1 MAAKTRAAGDGAAPA
16 VAAGAV
22 VAEAAAAVVGGDDVV
37 AVEFDD
43 AVVAEINDA
52 SDVDDELWSSSG
64 VPSAV
69 GRRRTFDIIRL
80 FIFFPVLVQLMY
92 FACNIS
98 LLLQVERFVDLREAS
113 FPQ

>member
-69 GRRRTFDIIRL
+69 GRRRTSEI
-80 FIFFPVLVQLMY
+80 
-92 FACNIS
+92 NTNWK
-98 LLLQVERFVDLREAS
+98 
-113 FPQ
+113 